1 MLEEST
7 GLGERRARSVTTIVL
22 AGLALFVFLF
32 KYLPLDAGLWALQ
45 AELVR
50 NHMAGNAA
58 DGIKAI
64 PYPVANMGVPFI
76 TAIMTSFM
84 SGELAVRILM
94 TFGAIFIQGFGMVL
108 LFRAL
113 HVRDIAVYFLIPVL
127 AMSGIWFTGAL
138 PFLMAETVAFY
149 VLAFFVSQ
157 DRPHGSAYWA
167 ISLGLLLVAFFP
179 ALVFLLMIV
188 VIFMIMKEQSRSVH
202 LSQGWLSQPRT
213 VISLLFPGAMLVVLG
228 MVGGEP
234 IFRLSSSALVP
245 TGLRRSIFLM
255 TPAPD
260 VMRKME
266 RRSPV

>member
-84 SGELAVRILM
+84 SGEIAVRILM
-94 TFGAIFIQGFGMVL
+94 TFGAIFIRGFGMVL

-167 ISLGLLLVAFFP
+167 ISLGLLLVAFFH
-179 ALVFLLMIV
+179 ALVFFLVIV
-188 VIFMIMKEQSRSVH
+188 MIMKEQSRSVH

-213 VISLLFPGAMLVVLG
+213 VVSLLFPGAMLVVLG